1 MTINTERISTHDYHA
16 LLYGC
21 ALHPELFPIRDRHA
35 RGGTGYEVETWLMR
49 GGHVVMFGFGSFCSS
64 ELVID
69 RDDNL
74 PTRSV
79 VTAFPCAGEREFE
92 HRFGDLERGSG
103 ERSGGRAG
111 GRADGSRSAPAYMT
125 NAQTETLSENL
136 YRSTL
141 REMEKHA
148 TENESLACRWETPR
162 GQNLS
167 LIDVQPMSRE
177 VHFQAYHLIADGGF
191 VLRTQSIFECG

>member
-1 MTINTERISTHDYHA
+1 MSLNTERIGIHAYHSI
-16 LLYGC
+16 LYGC
-21 ALHPELFPIRDRHA
+21 AVHPELFPLVDR
-35 RGGTGYEVETWLMR
+35 RSFGGRSYDAEGWLMR
-49 GGHVVMFGFGSFCSS
+49 GGHVVMFGVDQTCAS

-69 RDDNL
+69 REENL

-92 HRFGDLERGSG
+92 HRFDASSG
-103 ERSGGRAG
+103 VAFGPS
-111 GRADGSRSAPAYMT
+111 GSRAYMT

-141 REMEKHA
+141 REMEQHA
-148 TENESLACRWETPR
+148 AENESMVCRWETSR
-162 GQNLS
+162 GVNLS
-167 LIDVQPMSRE
+167 VLDVQPMNRE
-177 VHFQAYHLIADGGF
+177 MHFQAYHLIAEGGF